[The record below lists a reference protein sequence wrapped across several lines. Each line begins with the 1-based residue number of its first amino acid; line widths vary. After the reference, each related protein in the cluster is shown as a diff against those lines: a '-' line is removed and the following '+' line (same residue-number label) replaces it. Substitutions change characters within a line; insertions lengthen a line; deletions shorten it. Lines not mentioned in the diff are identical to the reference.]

1 MLGAIR
7 RGPVAARALRACNP
21 QPIQSRVSP
30 SLIIWKR
37 PSNAVFPAIVRSF
50 QYSTTLRNAAS
61 APSLSAEP
69 VEDSRIT
76 QFQELATRQL
86 VNPKIIQ
93 NITKKMNINTMTEVQ
108 SLTIHETL
116 GGDDV

>member
-1 MLGAIR
+1 L
-7 RGPVAARALRACNP
+7 
-21 QPIQSRVSP
+21 SP
-30 SLIIWKR
+30 
-37 PSNAVFPAIVRSF
+37 
-50 QYSTTLRNAAS
+50 
-61 APSLSAEP
+61 EP

-93 NITKKMNINTMTEVQ
+93 NITKKMNINTMTEIQ

-116 GGDDV
+116 EGDDL